1 MTHHNPAVQ
10 EIMDKYTPVQ
20 VKRLLHSHD
29 EKDFV
34 HHQSYK
40 DTMQFYADHDMYI
53 HHWLLDDIYAYDFY
67 ANLQHAYNQSQN
79 ECKDEEQRFE
89 LQKYYIKDV
98 VYLFIATVVY
108 DLAASHDLID
118 KTYKEVE
125 DAQLAM
131 DLEFRK
137 KQLQVIDG
145 GKS

>member
-1 MTHHNPAVQ
+1 MTHTNPAVQ
-10 EIMDKYTPVQ
+10 EVMSKYTPIE

-34 HHQSYK
+34 HHRTFH
-40 DTMQFYADHDMYI
+40 DTNKFYADHDMYI
-53 HHWLLDDIYAYDFY
+53 HHWLLDDVYAYEFY
-67 ANLQHAYNQSQN
+67 ANLQHAYNQAQDR
-79 ECKDEEQRFE
+79 CKDEEARFE
-89 LQKYYIKDV
+89 LQKLYIKDV

-137 KQLQVIDG
+137 QQLQVIDG

>member
-20 VKRLLHSHD
+20 VKRLIHSCNN
-29 EKDFV
+29 KDFV
-34 HHQSYK
+34 HHQTFK
-40 DTMQFYADHDMYI
+40 ETTQFYADHDMYI
-53 HHWLLDDIYAYDFY
+53 HHWLLDDTYAFKMYVG
-67 ANLQHAYNQSQN
+67 LMSAYNEAQDS
-79 ECKDEEQRFE
+79 CKDEEDRYT
-89 LQKYYIKDV
+89 LQNHFIKDV

-125 DAQLAM
+125 DAQLAI

-137 KQLQVIDG
+137 RQLQVIDG
-145 GKS
+145 GKA

>member
-34 HHQSYK
+34 HHQTYK
-40 DTMQFYADHDMYI
+40 DTTQFYADHDMYI
-53 HHWLLDDIYAYDFY
+53 HHWLLDDTYAYDFY
-67 ANLQHAYNQSQN
+67 ANLQLAYNKAQDRC
-79 ECKDEEQRFE
+79 EDEEARFA
-89 LQKYYIKDV
+89 LQNVFIKDV

-108 DLAASHDLID
+108 DLAASHDLIN

-137 KQLQVIDG
+137 QQLQVIDG
-145 GKS
+145 GKA

>member
-1 MTHHNPAVQ
+1 MQDAYECVLKSYNPLH
-10 EIMDKYTPVQ
+10 IKDI
-20 VKRLLHSHD
+20 LLHGAARKAIFHKD
-29 EKDFV
+29 EEDV
-34 HHQSYK
+34 L
-40 DTMQFYADHDMYI
+40 T
-53 HHWLLDDIYAYDFY
+53 FY
-67 ANLQHAYNQSQN
+67 ANLQHAYNQSQVK
-79 ECKDEEQRFE
+79 CKDEEERFE
-89 LQKYYIKDV
+89 LQKIYIKDV

>member
-29 EKDFV
+29 EKEFV
-34 HHQSYK
+34 HHQ
-40 DTMQFYADHDMYI
+40 TVQEVMQFYADHDMYI
-53 HHWLLDDIYAYDFY
+53 HHWLLDDVYAYDFY
-67 ANLQHAYNQSQN
+67 ANLQHAYNKAQN
-79 ECKDEEQRFE
+79 ECKDEDERYE
-89 LQKYYIKDV
+89 LQNIFIKDV

-108 DLAASHDLID
+108 DLAASHGLID

-137 KQLQVIDG
+137 QQLQVIDG
-145 GKS
+145 GKA

>member
-34 HHQSYK
+34 HHQTYK
-40 DTMQFYADHDMYI
+40 DTMQ
-53 HHWLLDDIYAYDFY
+53 FY
-67 ANLQHAYNQSQN
+67 ANLQHAYNQAQDRCKN
-79 ECKDEEQRFE
+79 EEARFE
-89 LQKYYIKDV
+89 LQKLYIKDV

-137 KQLQVIDG
+137 KQLQLIDG

>member
-29 EKDFV
+29 EKLFV
-34 HHQSYK
+34 HHQLYK
-40 DTMQFYADHDMYI
+40 DILKFYADHDMYI
-53 HHWLLDDIYAYDFY
+53 HHWLLDDVHAYDFY
-67 ANLQHAYNQSQN
+67 ANLQYAYNRAQH
-79 ECKDEEQRFE
+79 ECKDEEERFN
-89 LQKYYIKDV
+89 LQKLFIRDV

-118 KTYKEVE
+118 KTYEEVE
-125 DAQLAM
+125 NAQLAI
-131 DLEFRK
+131 DLDHRRL
-137 KQLQVIDG
+137 QLLQG